1 MQPKCPWPDEWV
13 KKQWYSSSVQY
24 YTAVKKKKKKEE
36 LVPSATAWI
45 DLEIIL
51 LSEIS
56 QSGNKN
62 TTRSDLYLESN
73 EQNKLM
79 NKIETE
85 SQRQRT
91 DWQLSEWSGT
101 RRRWGDK
108 PKNTSVQ
115 LIHMDNSAV
124 MAWGR
129 REARTGFGW
138 QKGEKW
144 RYL

>member
-1 MQPKCPWPDEWV
+1 M
-13 KKQWYSSSVQY
+13 QY

-101 RRRWGDK
+101 RRR
-108 PKNTSVQ
+108 
-115 LIHMDNSAV
+115 
-124 MAWGR
+124 
-129 REARTGFGW
+129 
-138 QKGEKW
+138 
-144 RYL
+144 

>member
-1 MQPKCPWPDEWV
+1 M
-13 KKQWYSSSVQY
+13 QY

-36 LVPSATAWI
+36 LVPFATAWI

-101 RRRWGDK
+101 RRR
-108 PKNTSVQ
+108 
-115 LIHMDNSAV
+115 
-124 MAWGR
+124 
-129 REARTGFGW
+129 
-138 QKGEKW
+138 
-144 RYL
+144 